1 MKGSDNIIKILNQL
15 LCGELSS
22 INQYFLH
29 SKMCKNWGYNKL
41 AAHIHAESIDEMKH
55 AAAITERILYLEGV
69 PNFQKLEKIDI
80 GTTVKEQ
87 LKSDL
92 NFEQTAITRLQS
104 AIEAC
109 YDEKDHGTRELL
121 EKILT
126 DEENHFDWI
135 ETQLDLIKSIGYE
148 RYLSQQL

>member
-1 MKGSDNIIKILNQL
+1 MKGSSNIIKILNQL

-55 AAAITERILYLEGV
+55 AAIITDRILYLEGI
-69 PNFQKLEKIDI
+69 PNFQKLEKINI

-87 LKSDL
+87 FESDL
-92 NFEQTAITRLQS
+92 SFEETAIIRLRS
-104 AIEAC
+104 AIETC
-109 YDEKDHGTRELL
+109 YEEKDHGTREML

-126 DEENHFDWI
+126 DEETHFDWL
-135 ETQLDLIKSIGYE
+135 ETQLGLIESIGYE